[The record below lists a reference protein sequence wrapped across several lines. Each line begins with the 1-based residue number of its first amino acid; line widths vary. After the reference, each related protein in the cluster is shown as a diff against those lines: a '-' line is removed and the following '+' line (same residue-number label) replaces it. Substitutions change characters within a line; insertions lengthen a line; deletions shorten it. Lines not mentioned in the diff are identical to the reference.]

1 MTHAVTD
8 SIPTSPRRVLMGT
21 LMLVGVG
28 VSLLFLYT
36 GIEKWSDIGR
46 FQATIETHR
55 LLHGTAAQTAAIT
68 MATAEV
74 GVGGI
79 GLALLILKG
88 PSVTALV
95 LLLESGLFLVFAIYA
110 ALLIAQPPP
119 EPTSCGCSLLAGVTA
134 NWSGILTR
142 STVIA
147 TGLGAVSLLALR
159 ANADTFVTPDPSASH
174 S

>member
-1 MTHAVTD
+1 MTEAAAFP
-8 SIPTSPRRVLMGT
+8 IPFRRRVFAGT
-21 LMLVGVG
+21 LMLVGIG

-55 LLHGTAAQTAAIT
+55 LLQGTVAETAAIAL
-68 MATAEV
+68 ATAEV
-74 GVGGI
+74 GVGVL
-79 GLALLILKG
+79 GLVLLMLKG

-95 LLLESGLFLVFAIYA
+95 LLLESGLFLVFAVYA
-110 ALLIAQPPP
+110 ALLVAQPPP
-119 EPTSCGCSLLAGVTA
+119 EPTSCGCGLLAGATA

-142 STVIA
+142 STLIA

-159 ANADTFVTPDPSASH
+159 ANADAFDAPDPSTSH
-174 S
+174 N